1 VIAGVRGWHLD
12 EVYLKIDA
20 SAAWLLKMRVH
31 AKKDGDPGP
40 TIIRVAGSADNDS
53 NDGHFGPRSDREWR
67 RQYASNRPRRGAMT
81 AMRLASRMP
90 KLTPPCPALF

>member
-31 AKKDGDPGP
+31 AKKYGDPGDDHQGCRWVSTSEQKCICLP
-40 TIIRVAGSADNDS
+40 
-53 NDGHFGPRSDREWR
+53 E
-67 RQYASNRPRRGAMT
+67 Q
-81 AMRLASRMP
+81 
-90 KLTPPCPALF
+90 